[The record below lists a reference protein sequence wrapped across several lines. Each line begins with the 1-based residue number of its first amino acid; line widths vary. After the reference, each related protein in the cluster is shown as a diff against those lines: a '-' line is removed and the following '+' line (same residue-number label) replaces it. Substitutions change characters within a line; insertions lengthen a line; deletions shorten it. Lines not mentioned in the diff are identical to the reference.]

1 MAGKRPLSLIT
12 FDIDDT
18 IYSSTD
24 FARLA
29 RENALKAMIALG
41 LKIDLPTAQAELDE
55 VVSEFTSNDP
65 NHLDRILQRFPKA
78 ALDGINPAILVAA
91 GVVAYRDTVHDSL
104 KPYEDA
110 IEAFKR
116 LHSAGYRLGIVSQGV
131 TIKQAEKL
139 VRLRILPYIDRKAIF
154 FSDQMATS
162 KGNPKFFIRAAE
174 QLGASPAQC
183 MHVGD
188 RPDRDIDPANSAG
201 WLTVL
206 NRRTGRYH
214 ERPGSTP
221 PSYVIHN
228 FWDFIEVIDKE
239 FTPASAR

>member
-18 IYSSTD
+18 LYSSTD

-29 RENALKAMIALG
+29 RENAIKAMLGAG
-41 LKIDLPTAQAELDE
+41 LKSDFATVSAELDE
-55 VVSEFTSNDP
+55 VVSEFTSNDAH
-65 NHLDRILQRFPKA
+65 HLDRVLQRLGPDA
-78 ALDGINPAILVAA
+78 INGVNTAILVAH
-91 GVVAYRDTVHDSL
+91 GVVAYHETVHQSL
-104 KPYEDA
+104 KAYEDA

-116 LHSAGYRLGIVSQGV
+116 LHASGFCIGIVSQGV

-139 VRLRILPYIDRKAIF
+139 VRMRILPYVDKRAIF
-154 FSDQMATS
+154 FSDQLAMS
-162 KGNPKFFIRAAE
+162 KSNPKFFIRAAE
-174 QLGASPAQC
+174 RMKAKPTQC

-188 RPDRDIDPANSAG
+188 RPDRDIDPANNAG

-214 ERPGSTP
+214 ERPGISP
-221 PSYVIHN
+221 PAYTIHN
-228 FWDFIEVIDKE
+228 FWDLIEIIEKE
-239 FTPASAR
+239 FAVG